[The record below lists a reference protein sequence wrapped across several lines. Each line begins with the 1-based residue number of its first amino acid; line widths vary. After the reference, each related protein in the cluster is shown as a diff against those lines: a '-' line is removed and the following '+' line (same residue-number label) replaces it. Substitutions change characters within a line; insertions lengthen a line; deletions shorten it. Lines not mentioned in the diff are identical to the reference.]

1 MKKNIEDKINSKF
14 EDNKHYKL
22 NFKWIITLFTIIL
35 ILSYIYV
42 RFIQSLTYKNIYN
55 NITELSKQTAAQ
67 LNQSITS
74 QERFVETI
82 VSSINSNLFDSI
94 DEIFKRYRGDLDE
107 YHFTRLVILDE
118 NGNGSTSDGYD
129 VENYEGI
136 EEFFNTNEIQ
146 LSDSRPSTVSNAKAK
161 VNIYSKIFTF
171 KGKRMVLF
179 ATILTDHYNEILL
192 RRLFNGQG
200 GTYLI
205 NNDGEVLIDSFGV
218 ITGDNVNLYD
228 FIKTSYEITSEDDI
242 KDIDNM
248 AQDIKNKKV
257 RNF

>member
-118 NGNGSTSDGYD
+118 NGNGSTSDGYN

-161 VNIYSKIFTF
+161 VNVYSKTFTF

-205 NNDGEVLIDSFGV
+205 NNDGEVLIDSFGI